1 MFSRRSSRRS
11 ASRWRTHA
19 TTKEERVADKEV
31 VRTEAAPAPFQGAP
45 YSQAIKANG
54 FVFVSGQL
62 SLRPGDKELSAG
74 AIGPQTEQV
83 IANLRAILE
92 AAGTSLD
99 NLVKTTVFLQNLDDF
114 AGMNEVYSKHVGERP
129 PARSTVEV
137 AKLPSGALVEIE
149 AIALI

>member
-1 MFSRRSSRRS
+1 MS
-11 ASRWRTHA
+11 
-19 TTKEERVADKEV
+19 KEA

-62 SLRPGDKELSAG
+62 ALHPGEQQMIANE
-74 AIGPQTEQV
+74 IGPQTEQV
-83 IANLRAILE
+83 LANLKAILE
-92 AAGTSLD
+92 AAGSSLHRI
-99 NLVKTTVFLQNLDDF
+99 VKTTVFLQSLDDF
-114 AGMNEVYSKHVGERP
+114 QAMNEVYAQYIGDAP

-149 AIALI
+149 AIALV